1 MPIFD
6 KDILKNLW
14 VASTVGLNFVLST
27 TVGYFMGRGIDYLM
41 KKWFG
46 WDSAPWFTIIFL
58 LLGIVTGFRELF
70 RIAKKIQNESD
81 KKDL

>member
-1 MPIFD
+1 MPVFD

-14 VASTVGLNFVLST
+14 AASTVGLNFVLST

-41 KKWFG
+41 KKWFD

-58 LLGIVTGFRELF
+58 ILGIVTGFRELF
-70 RIAKKIQNESD
+70 RIAKKLQNESD